1 MNYTETFIT
10 DITIEELY
18 NEMEAEPLYFNDEW
32 LDEKPDDSDLEALSE
47 MFGEWEPDEEF
58 WNYLSD
64 MEEEEPDFD
73 EVGFDPYEGC
83 YTFDC

>member
-1 MNYTETFIT
+1 MYTETFIT

-18 NEMEAEPLYFNDEW
+18 DEMEAEALYFNDEW
-32 LDEKPDDSDLEALSE
+32 LDDEPDDSDLEALSE

-58 WNYLSD
+58 WAYLD
-64 MEEEEPDFD
+64 EMDEEPDFD

>member
-18 NEMEAEPLYFNDEW
+18 NEMEYEDDFDDYDRDYEPTPED
-32 LDEKPDDSDLEALSE
+32 LDELSE
-47 MFGEWEPDEEF
+47 MFGEWEPDEGF
-58 WNYLSD
+58 WAYLSA

>member
-10 DITIEELY
+10 DITIEEISDIFY
-18 NEMEAEPLYFNDEW
+18 EEEPLYFNDEW
-32 LDEKPDDSDLEALSE
+32 LDEDED
-47 MFGEWEPDEEF
+47 WEPDEEF
-58 WNYLSD
+58 FAYVD
-64 MEEEEPDFD
+64 DIEYEDDFD

>member
-18 NEMEAEPLYFNDEW
+18 NEMEYEDDFDDYDRDYEPTPED
-32 LDEKPDDSDLEALSE
+32 LDELSE
-47 MFGEWEPDEEF
+47 MFGEWEPDEGF
-58 WNYLSD
+58 WAYLSA

-83 YTFDC
+83 YTYDC

>member
-32 LDEKPDDSDLEALSE
+32 LDEDDDILDIVSDEWLD
-47 MFGEWEPDEEF
+47 WEPDEEF
-58 WNYLSD
+58 WASLD
-64 MEEEEPDFD
+64 EMDEEEPDFD

>member
-18 NEMEAEPLYFNDEW
+18 NSAEEEALYFNDEW
-32 LDEKPDDSDLEALSE
+32 LDEDDDILDIVSDEWLD
-47 MFGEWEPDEEF
+47 WEPDEEF
-58 WNYLSD
+58 WASLD
-64 MEEEEPDFD
+64 EMEEEEPDFD
-73 EVGFDPYEGC
+73 EVGFDPYAGC

>member
-1 MNYTETFIT
+1 MYYTETFIT
-10 DITIEELY
+10 DPTIEELY
-18 NEMEAEPLYFNDEW
+18 NEMESEPLYYNDEW
-32 LDEKPDDSDLEALSE
+32 LDEDDELSE

-58 WNYLSD
+58 WDYLSA

>member
-10 DITIEELY
+10 DITIEETD
-18 NEMEAEPLYFNDEW
+18 LYFNDEW
-32 LDEKPDDSDLEALSE
+32 LDEDDDILDIVSDEWLD
-47 MFGEWEPDEEF
+47 WEPDEEF

>member
-10 DITIEELY
+10 DITIEETD
-18 NEMEAEPLYFNDEW
+18 LYFNDEW
-32 LDEKPDDSDLEALSE
+32 LDEDDDILDIVSDEWLD
-47 MFGEWEPDEEF
+47 WEPDEEF

-73 EVGFDPYEGC
+73 EVGFNPYSGC
-83 YTFDC
+83 YDYDC